1 MSRISKN
8 IKKGLDRYQIDN
20 FHSLKN
26 ASELIKE
33 ISFSKFDASVDMD
46 IRLGV
51 DPKKADQ
58 MVRGVVVLPH
68 GTGKKNKVLVLC
80 NPDKEKEAKDSG
92 ADLVGLDEY
101 IKKIEGGWTNFDII
115 IT

>member
-8 IKKGLDRYQIDN
+8 IKKGLDRYQIDD

-46 IRLGV
+46 FETL
-51 DPKKADQ
+51 D
-58 MVRGVVVLPH
+58 
-68 GTGKKNKVLVLC
+68 KNELRQ
-80 NPDKEKEAKDSG
+80 
-92 ADLVGLDEY
+92 
-101 IKKIEGGWTNFDII
+101 
-115 IT
+115 